1 MLTSSGR
8 SQSRRGQTNCSR
20 RLPAASARRQ
30 HAGDSGED
38 GTGGSGAD
46 KTQICVG
53 DGRSIG
59 CVSGVGLNKHGQISA
74 RSSMERSGWMVVVVV
89 RAEQSRAEG
98 TRPLLDGSFVS
109 RGFAHL
115 IGVSLDPP
123 PHQRPAQPQRH
134 PPNPTA
140 SEVSFF
146 SLSRH
151 GA

>member
-1 MLTSSGR
+1 
-8 SQSRRGQTNCSR
+8 
-20 RLPAASARRQ
+20 
-30 HAGDSGED
+30 
-38 GTGGSGAD
+38 
-46 KTQICVG
+46 
-53 DGRSIG
+53 
-59 CVSGVGLNKHGQISA
+59 
-74 RSSMERSGWMVVVVV
+74 MVVVVV
-89 RAEQSRAEG
+89 RAEQSRAEA